1 MGSYLL
7 LASDARTVEK
17 RRGRNSRKIVR
28 PSRWGCPQGQGEAM
42 AIDQVDRRVVIER
55 PTVTS
60 RQAGRGAAAPAT
72 TSFTK
77 TYRTTAKVV
86 GAVYLGGFVVGLV
99 GSGVFQS
106 ILGATGASANL
117 SAVAASSVLLAF
129 GAILWLMAVAGDAA
143 HGVLMFPILRRYHER
158 IAFGYLASRIVDA
171 VFIAVMVLF
180 VLLQIPLASAFVKA
194 AVSDTSFLQTVSGLF
209 AQGQVYAYDIGM
221 ITLGVSGLMLCYT
234 LYRAKL
240 LPRVVAG
247 WGLIG
252 YAILFV
258 GMLSDVMGSGLGLA
272 SSIPG
277 GLWEV
282 FVGVWLIANGFS
294 SSGLAQHGKD
304 ASQIDTAR

>member
-1 MGSYLL
+1 
-7 LASDARTVEK
+7 
-17 RRGRNSRKIVR
+17 
-28 PSRWGCPQGQGEAM
+28 M

-60 RQAGRGAAAPAT
+60 REAGQSAAAPAA

-99 GSGVFQS
+99 GSGLFQS
-106 ILGATGASANL
+106 ILGPTGASANL
-117 SAVAASSVLLAF
+117 PAVAASSVLLAF

-143 HGVLMFPILRRYHER
+143 HGVLMFPILRRYDER
-158 IAFGYLASRIVDA
+158 IAFGYLASRIADA
-171 VFIAVMVLF
+171 VFIAVMALF

-194 AVSDTSFLQTVSGLF
+194 AVTDASFLQAVSGLF
-209 AQGQVYAYDIGM
+209 AQGQVYAYDVGM
-221 ITLGVSGLMLCYT
+221 IALGVSGLVLCYT

-240 LPRVVAG
+240 LPRLVAG

-258 GMLSDVMGSGLGLA
+258 GMLSEVMGSGLGLA

-277 GLWEV
+277 GLWEA
-282 FVGVWLIANGFS
+282 FVGVWLIAKGFS
-294 SSGLAQHGKD
+294 ASGLTLLGRD
-304 ASQIDTAR
+304 ASPLGTPGR

>member
-1 MGSYLL
+1 
-7 LASDARTVEK
+7 
-17 RRGRNSRKIVR
+17 
-28 PSRWGCPQGQGEAM
+28 M

-55 PTVTS
+55 PRVGTDRGTRETIGPRTS
-60 RQAGRGAAAPAT
+60 PA
-72 TSFTK
+72 TK
-77 TYRTTAKVV
+77 TYRTTAKIV
-86 GAVYLGGFVVGLV
+86 GAVYLAGFVVGLV
-99 GSGVFQS
+99 GSGLFQS

-117 SAVAASSVLLAF
+117 PAVAASSVLLAF
-129 GAILWLMAVAGDAA
+129 GAVLWLMAVAGDTA

-194 AVSDTSFLQTVSGLF
+194 ATTDASFLQAVSGLF

-240 LPRVVAG
+240 LPRLVAG

-252 YAILFV
+252 YAILLV
-258 GMLSDVMGSGLGLA
+258 GMLSEVMGSGLGLA

-277 GLWEV
+277 GLWEA
-282 FVGVWLIANGFS
+282 FVGVWLLAKGFS
-294 SSGLAQHGKD
+294 ASGLALLGKD
-304 ASQIDTAR
+304 ASPIESAR